1 MHSHGRRK
9 QQQNKQKAQT
19 KHNKKPSKLVILPMH
34 LENTATQQ
42 KKRNGG
48 RAAEIE
54 QNLLNKVQAKKQQ
67 QQKVQTQN
75 PTETE

>member
-1 MHSHGRRK
+1 
-9 QQQNKQKAQT
+9 
-19 KHNKKPSKLVILPMH
+19 MH